1 MTFFINPMSKQTQIK
16 KHVASIHCS
25 NSVSLLER
33 RVFNALIFHAQ
44 TYEQPKEPLF
54 YISLSRLK
62 ELLRF
67 QSRNNDALRDA
78 IVGLTETTVKWNLCK
93 DRSTMGIDWFSAS
106 LLASAS
112 YSRGVVRYEYSKA
125 IMDLV
130 KDPCVYA
137 NICLDAQASLS
148 SKYSLA
154 LYENC
159 IRYKSLGFTK
169 SFPIDL
175 LRELLGADF
184 GCYKKNSV
192 LCQKIIKPAIKEIN
206 KKTNLVLC
214 SRFIKQGNKIKA
226 IKISVNSAIKTTVKP
241 LAEKSNQEEAA
252 VFNALQKIDKR
263 SLEALEESF
272 LKKGTN
278 FHKKYTVN
286 ILKKGGGF
294 KNPIL
299 LDPSSG
305 GGLLF
310 LKNTHPDLFFKLS
323 N

>member
-1 MTFFINPMSKQTQIK
+1 MSKQTQIK

-33 RVFNALIFHAQ
+33 RVFNALILNTQSHDQLEGAF
-44 TYEQPKEPLF
+44 F

-67 QSRNNDALRDA
+67 QSRNNSALRDA
-78 IVGLTETTVKWNLCK
+78 VIGLTETTVKWNLCK
-93 DRSTMGIDWFSAS
+93 DRSTMGANWFSAS

-112 YSRGVVRYEYSKA
+112 YSNGIIRYEYSKA

-137 NICLDAQASLS
+137 NICLDAQARLN

-159 IRYKSLGFTK
+159 IRYKSLGSTK
-169 SFPIDL
+169 AFPVNL

-192 LCQKIIKPAIKEIN
+192 LCQKIIKPAIMEIN

-226 IKISVNSAIKTTVKP
+226 VKISVKTTIKTTTSP
-241 LAEKSNQEEAA
+241 LIEKNNQEETQ
-252 VFNALQKIDKR
+252 VFNALQKTDK
-263 SLEALEESF
+263 SILKMLEESF
-272 LKKGTN
+272 LKKGAN

-299 LDPSSG
+299 LDSSSG
-305 GGLLF
+305 GGLSF
-310 LKNTHPDLFFKLS
+310 LKNVHPDLFFKLS

>member
-1 MTFFINPMSKQTQIK
+1 MSKQVQVK

-25 NSVSLLER
+25 NGVSLLER
-33 RVFNALIFHAQ
+33 RVFNALIFHTQANQ
-44 TYEQPKEPLF
+44 QSKDAFF
-54 YISLSRLK
+54 YIPLSHLK

-67 QSRNNDALRDA
+67 QSRNNSALKDA
-78 IVGLTETTVKWNLCK
+78 IIGLTETTVKWNLCK
-93 DRSTMGIDWFSAS
+93 DKSAMGANWFSAS

-112 YSRGVVRYEYSKA
+112 CSNGIIRYEYSKA
-125 IMDLV
+125 IMDLI

-169 SFPIDL
+169 PFPINL

-184 GCYKKNSV
+184 GSYKKNSV
-192 LCQKIIKPAIKEIN
+192 LCQKIIKTAIKEIN
-206 KKTNLVLC
+206 NKTNLVL
-214 SRFIKQGNKIKA
+214 SPHLIKQGNEIKA
-226 IKISVNSAIKTTVKP
+226 IKISVSSSAKRITESPTKKN
-241 LAEKSNQEEAA
+241 KQETM
-252 VFNALQKIDKR
+252 VFNALQNLTEN
-263 SLEALEESF
+263 SLRALEESF
-272 LKKGTN
+272 LRKGTI

-286 ILKKGGGF
+286 ILKTGGGF

-299 LDPSSG
+299 LDSNSG

-310 LKNTHPDLFFKLS
+310 LKNMHPDVFLRLLD
-323 N
+323 

>member
-1 MTFFINPMSKQTQIK
+1 MSKQAQVK

-33 RVFNALIFHAQ
+33 RVFNALIFHTQANQ
-44 TYEQPKEPLF
+44 QLKENFF
-54 YISLSRLK
+54 YISLSHLK

-67 QSRNNDALRDA
+67 QSRNIGALKDA
-78 IVGLTETTVKWNLCK
+78 IIGLTETTVRWNLCK
-93 DRSTMGIDWFSAS
+93 DKSARGTNWFSAS

-112 YSRGVVRYEYSKA
+112 YSEGVIRYEYSKV
-125 IMDLV
+125 IMDLI

-137 NICLDAQASLS
+137 NICLDAQARLS

-169 SFPIDL
+169 SFPIGL

-206 KKTNLVLC
+206 NKTNLVLR
-214 SRFIKQGNKIKA
+214 SRLIKQGNEISA
-226 IKISVNSAIKTTVKP
+226 IKISVGSASKRAAKP
-241 LAEKSNQEEAA
+241 SAEKNTQETII
-252 VFNALQKIDKR
+252 FNALQNLTESNLR
-263 SLEALEESF
+263 ALEESF
-272 LKKGTN
+272 LKSGAV

-286 ILKKGGGF
+286 ILKTGGGF

-299 LDPSSG
+299 LDSNSG

-310 LKNTHPDLFFKLS
+310 LKRMHPDLFLTLLD
-323 N
+323 

>member
-1 MTFFINPMSKQTQIK
+1 MLSKQTQIK

-33 RVFNALIFHAQ
+33 RVFNALILNTQAHDQLEEAF
-44 TYEQPKEPLF
+44 F

-67 QSRNNDALRDA
+67 QSRNNNALRDA
-78 IVGLTETTVKWNLCK
+78 VIGLTETTVKWNLCK
-93 DRSTMGIDWFSAS
+93 DRSTMGANWFSAS

-112 YSRGVVRYEYSKA
+112 YSNGIIRYEYSKA

-137 NICLDAQASLS
+137 NICLDAQARLS

-159 IRYKSLGFTK
+159 IRYKSLGSTK
-169 SFPIDL
+169 AFPVNL

-192 LCQKIIKPAIKEIN
+192 LCQKIIKPAIMEIN

-226 IKISVNSAIKTTVKP
+226 VKISVKNTIKTTTSP
-241 LAEKSNQEEAA
+241 LIEKNNQVETQ
-252 VFNALQKIDKR
+252 VFNALQKIDESILKM
-263 SLEALEESF
+263 LEESF
-272 LKKGTN
+272 LKKGAN

-299 LDPSSG
+299 LDSSSG
-305 GGLLF
+305 GGLSF
-310 LKNTHPDLFFKLS
+310 LKNVHPDLFSKLS